1 MLKQLL
7 CFKKYLRMFYVN
19 VLYLSI
25 EIRCLRSVQNHL
37 DEQQCWV
44 VDFFIECLKY
54 IFTFQE
60 LITKDIIKNKAKGLR
75 MLFVGKAQCS
85 FKKNLF
91 TDVFKGTGGMPAGL
105 NVATMS

>member
-1 MLKQLL
+1 
-7 CFKKYLRMFYVN
+7 MFYVN

-85 FKKNLF
+85 FKKKSFLLMFLKARAECPRDSMWQQCPNL
-91 TDVFKGTGGMPAGL
+91 L
-105 NVATMS
+105 RC